1 MRVHRRY
8 FGITT
13 CLAFA
18 IVANQASA
26 TVIVSSSVGGAPTGL
41 DYANFDNLSLG
52 NGGGVS
58 GGLTVSFTGDAG
70 VVQGSASGL
79 YAAPY
84 LSNGNGSLFGDS
96 SNGPDSTKYL
106 STGIGTVT
114 LTLPSLSN
122 YIGLLWGSVD
132 NYNSLELFNGNTLV
146 GTVTGDKV
154 TSSANGDQGV
164 NGTYYVNINSDLA
177 FNTVELLSTQYAF
190 EADDIAYNPPTIQRH
205 DDPVPEPSGLSLIAA
220 GIAFLGLLGWRNKSG
235 LTRAASKR
243 RPARDAGLFF
253 QARRPSRDRPRLL

>member
-1 MRVHRRY
+1 MQVPPRY
-8 FGITT
+8 FAVTA

-52 NGGGVS
+52 SGGGTS

-96 SNGPDSTKYL
+96 ANGPDGTNYL
-106 STGIGTVT
+106 STGIGTIT

-132 NYNSLELFNGNTLV
+132 GYNSLELFNGTTLV
-146 GTVTGDKV
+146 GTITGDSV

-164 NGTYYVNINSDLA
+164 NGTYYVNVNSDLA

-190 EADDIAYNPPTIQRH
+190 EADDIAYNPPSTQRH
-205 DDPVPEPSGLSLIAA
+205 DDPVPEPSSFSLLAV
-220 GIAFLGLLGWRNKSG
+220 GIAVLGVLGWRRKRG
-235 LTRAASKR
+235 LARVV
-243 RPARDAGLFF
+243 PA
-253 QARRPSRDRPRLL
+253 